1 MSSNT
6 SSAPPEITA
15 EWTVH
20 AQLTLSHQG
29 GSNVVSCDKVKSD
42 GGRRGESIPVPN
54 STADGAGASESPQ
67 SSQQQHQ
74 QRPPV
79 KVIYKFSA
87 PHHGLGSDGGGNYSP
102 AATGDAGGGV
112 TFKQD
117 GSTIFTTTADQT
129 KTATTTSAT
138 TAASSS
144 SVQSPGTET
153 CKPHS
158 DGQDTAKPLN
168 LLAAP
173 QTLTATA
180 TSPLFPKCTS
190 TCSIVLTADL
200 LPTGV
205 GGAHEPTI
213 SVSKFAATNGNVF
226 NTTTADKYT
235 CFPEKSFDGSKIYEA
250 KDVSCQTSDIEL
262 SKDKT
267 VQTSGDDLRSLTT
280 RKAAEALMSP
290 AATRREEKYGSLP
303 RKSPLSPANI
313 LSPSNTIQSQRSS
326 VKDSS
331 KKKPRTVHI
340 DVYCTGSDAES
351 SSPSSS
357 DESSVRSASSSSA
370 SGSRFDTSHLAELKA
385 NSNLSHPTV
394 FESEEMKLRHKRAGK
409 HEVPRRM
416 IQQTVVDQSTLS
428 TVGSLKKTESQSRKS
443 VKRSN
448 TKDEINESKQMLF
461 NKILGEPKEAETYA
475 NLEYLER
482 DPSDDNVSSNYPFSV
497 HSAKRDVTGSSLS
510 SALASAGLDEV
521 GDLDE
526 SANLNR
532 SRTNVTHSDS
542 FEYANSEDRY
552 RIHQMERVWGDQTWK
567 SPSVERKLLEI
578 HNPKYRRHSESDNNL
593 SESDHSFV
601 YDSPSRP
608 NESVHSDS
616 SPSTVKS
623 NSNRAPPSNIV
634 DASKRM
640 LQQALLT
647 ANGSSTFP
655 PRILSPVE
663 GYTSEYL
670 ALARRFGSLITG
682 KRKPGVHM
690 GPVRNPECQCEHCLR
705 WMRQR
710 ESSIRERAM
719 SVDDTPYNIVDM
731 RKKLHLR
738 NQMKL

>member
-1 MSSNT
+1 MANSLV
-6 SSAPPEITA
+6 PPEITA

-29 GSNVVSCDKVKSD
+29 SSTSCDIAKAEGEPNPESHPANINSV
-42 GGRRGESIPVPN
+42 GGSGAGES
-54 STADGAGASESPQ
+54 ST
-67 SSQQQHQ
+67 SSQRQ
-74 QRPPV
+74 PV

-87 PHHGLGSDGGGNYSP
+87 PHGTDGAAVGGNYSP
-102 AATGDAGGGV
+102 AGDGATS
-112 TFKQD
+112 KQAD
-117 GSTIFTTTADQT
+117 SAIFTTTATGQTTASSAQIFGEEIT
-129 KTATTTSAT
+129 KT
-138 TAASSS
+138 
-144 SVQSPGTET
+144 VPN
-153 CKPHS
+153 
-158 DGQDTAKPLN
+158 GQDTPKPTK
-168 LLAAP
+168 LLAPP
-173 QTLTATA
+173 QTLTTVT

-205 GGAHEPTI
+205 GGGHEPFITVQKN
-213 SVSKFAATNGNVF
+213 VSTKDVF
-226 NTTTADKYT
+226 NKTTADKCT
-235 CFPEKSFDGSKIYEA
+235 CFPEKPFNGSKVYDA

-267 VQTSGDDLRSLTT
+267 VQTSRDDLRSLT
-280 RKAAEALMSP
+280 RKAAEALLSP
-290 AATRREEKYGSLP
+290 VTTRREDIISP
-303 RKSPLSPANI
+303 RKSPNLSADI
-313 LSPSNTIQSQRSS
+313 VSPSNTLQSQHSS
-326 VKDSS
+326 VKDG

-351 SSPSSS
+351 SSSS
-357 DESSVRSASSSSA
+357 DDSSVRSASSSSA

-385 NSNLSHPTV
+385 KPNPSHPTV
-394 FESEEMKLRHKRAGK
+394 FESEDMKLRHKRAAK

-416 IQQTVVDQSTLS
+416 VQQQAVVDQSTLS
-428 TVGSLKKTESQSRKS
+428 TVGSLKKTESQNRKS
-443 VKRSN
+443 VKRTN
-448 TKDEINESKQMLF
+448 TKNEINESKQMLF
-461 NKILGEPKEAETYA
+461 NKVLGEPKAAETYA

-482 DPSDDNVSSNYPFSV
+482 DPSDDNISSNYPFST
-497 HSAKRDVTGSSLS
+497 HSTKRDVTGSSLS
-510 SALASAGLDEV
+510 SALASAGFDDI

-526 SANLNR
+526 SASGIANLNR

-578 HNPKYRRHSESDNNL
+578 HNPRYRRHSESDNNL

-608 NESVHSDS
+608 NESVHSQNEYSDS

-623 NSNRAPPSNIV
+623 NSNRAPSNAGDV
-634 DASKRM
+634 SKRF
-640 LQQALLT
+640 LHQALLT
-647 ANGSSTFP
+647 ANGTATFP
-655 PRILSPVE
+655 PRTLSPVE
-663 GYTSEYL
+663 GYTNEYI

-682 KRKPGVHM
+682 KRKPGLHM
-690 GPVRNPECQCEHCLR
+690 GPVRNPECQCEHCRR

-710 ESSIRERAM
+710 DGSFRERAM

-731 RKKLHLR
+731 RKKLHFR
-738 NQMKL
+738 KHMDF